1 MGNKQKKKNKKERK
15 KNQKI
20 ESMLNGPNEK
30 KQVKI
35 LILGTGESGKSTF
48 VKQIHLI
55 HKDGFDTKT
64 RERFKIAIH
73 FNLIKGL
80 QDLIEGLPLIRKNV
94 QKSLSEVAQ
103 DFLQLNPRTGLTTT
117 IIDAV
122 ESLWA
127 DESIKE
133 MYEQRSLI
141 QIPSSTNYFLDS
153 LERISK
159 NDYLPNDNDIIMC
172 RIPTTG
178 INQVQFEDQGL
189 QWSLIDVGGQRSE
202 RRKWIHH
209 FDNVS
214 IVFYV
219 IALDEYDQAL
229 YENIEINRMT
239 ESLDL
244 LSQTL
249 GNQIFRKTPCFLIF
263 NKFDLFQ
270 KKIKKVDLNVCFKKY
285 KGGKNEQNALNFIYK
300 TFKKA
305 VSSKKR
311 NINCFSSIG
320 TETDNVCQVLK
331 QVQESVKRNS
341 PHILSSLNQI

>member
-1 MGNKQKKKNKKERK
+1 MGNQQKKKKKKERK
-15 KNQKI
+15 KNKKI
-20 ESMLNGPNEK
+20 DNMLNDPNQK
-30 KQVKI
+30 KEVKI

-64 RERFKIAIH
+64 RQRFRVAIH
-73 FNLIKGL
+73 FNLIKNL
-80 QDLIEGLPLIRKNV
+80 QDLIEGLPLIRKSV
-94 QKSLSEVAQ
+94 SKPLTEVAEN
-103 DFLQLNPRTGLTTT
+103 FLQLNPRTNFTST
-117 IIDAV
+117 IIDVV

-127 DESIKE
+127 DKSIKK
-133 MYEQRSLI
+133 MYERRSLI

-153 LERISK
+153 LHRISK

-249 GNQIFRKTPCFLIF
+249 GNQIFRKTPCFLVF
-263 NKFDLFQ
+263 NKLDLFQ

-285 KGGKNEQNALNFIYK
+285 KGGKNEEKALNFIYK
-300 TFKKA
+300 TFKKSI
-305 VSSKKR
+305 SSKKR
-311 NINCFSSIG
+311 TVNCFSSIG
-320 TETDNVCQVLK
+320 TETENVSEVL
-331 QVQESVKRNS
+331 QQIQESVKRDS